1 MRYYKQPDV
10 LFQGVLIKEELPLVP
25 RAKTTKKHEQY
36 SGQPLDEL
44 ACYYYGDGMESECY
58 KIFNENIVE
67 LTEANF
73 DVSKLR
79 SVRIPPL

>member
-1 MRYYKQPDV
+1 MRYHKQPDI

-25 RAKTTKKHEQY
+25 QAETTQKHKNY
-36 SGQPLDEL
+36 SGQFLDEL
-44 ACYYYGDGMESECY
+44 VCRYYGDDMESECY
-58 KIFNENIVE
+58 KIFDENIVE

-79 SVRIPPL
+79 SLRIPPL